1 MMGSHP
7 TEAAMWR
14 CRKCGLEVAFSAVE
28 PEIDEVG
35 CFFRCPGCDHRN
47 KLINV
52 GPYGDE
58 DPITLGQPDD

>member
-1 MMGSHP
+1 MMGIHP

-14 CRKCGLEVAFSAVE
+14 CRNCGLEVVFADVD
-28 PEIDEVG
+28 PEVDEIS
-35 CFFRCPGCDHRN
+35 CFFLCPKCGHRN

-58 DPITLGQPDD
+58 DPLTLGQPDD

>member
-1 MMGSHP
+1 
-7 TEAAMWR
+7 MWR
-14 CRKCGLEVAFSAVE
+14 CRNCGLEVLFSAVE

-35 CFFRCPGCDHRN
+35 CFFRCRGCDHRN

-58 DPITLGQPDD
+58 DPITLAQTDD